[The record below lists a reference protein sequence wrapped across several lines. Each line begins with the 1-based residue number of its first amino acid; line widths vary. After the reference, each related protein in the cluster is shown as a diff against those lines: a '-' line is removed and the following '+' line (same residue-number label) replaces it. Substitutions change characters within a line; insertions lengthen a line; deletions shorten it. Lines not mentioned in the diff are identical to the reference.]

1 MPQVTTHAYI
11 INNRFNNN
19 PCDVPIVCGNYS
31 VLGYG
36 WFVRVSN
43 VFSNGCGGYFEIGT
57 EIPENYTVGHDPS
70 EFIKLLH
77 VQSGSTNIWVSQ
89 TVDELI
95 NLCKCT
101 PTNFTLIVDNG
112 DGTYTAIFPT
122 GSGLSNVTWGSGG
135 GSGFDGEVLISAD
148 LPDPTLHTDEIWFV
162 KTGVDA
168 GPYYSDGVTWFS
180 PLTNILLDINNLQ
193 TDVNIL
199 LANGFKITYYEIVSG
214 ASGTITP
221 PVGSTFNSDEFGNSG
236 NSILSKINVANKPTF
251 ESPQTAGGVVVTAN
265 LNTVT
270 GAWTASG
277 VYTDPQVALIYSIGV
292 PAQFLSNLNNFYIIE
307 TVEINN
313 PSALLKVDDTN
324 VGLTLTGNASVALLQ
339 PITIAV
345 NWIGTLADGRIASAA
360 TWNAKVSPSRN
371 INTTAPIVG
380 GGDLSAD
387 RTISTLMNTNKL
399 IGRGSLGAGVMEEIT
414 LGTNLSLAGNTL
426 NAANPAPALTNAH
439 IFVGNGSNVATDVA
453 MSGDTTIDNLGAVT
467 IGVNKVNYDKLDV
480 EGELAIIA
488 AFRFL
493 SRN

>member
-1 MPQVTTHAYI
+1 MPKVTTTAYI
-11 INNRFNNN
+11 INNRFSNN

-77 VQSGSTNIWVSQ
+77 IQSINTNIWVSE
-89 TVDELI
+89 TKEELI
-95 NLCKCT
+95 TLCKCT

-122 GSGLSNVTWGSGG
+122 GSGLPDVTWGSGG
-135 GSGFDGEVLISAD
+135 GSGFNGEVLTYGL
-148 LPDPTLHTDEIWFV
+148 LPDPTLHPDEIWFV
-162 KTGVDA
+162 KTGANA

-180 PLTNILLDINNLQ
+180 PITNILSDISTLQGETNLLLNN
-193 TDVNIL
+193 VY
-199 LANGFKITYYEIVSG
+199 KVTYYEIVSG

-221 PVGSTFNSDEFGNSG
+221 PVGATFNADEFGDSG
-236 NSILSKINVANKPTF
+236 NSVLSKINVANKPTF

-277 VYTDPQVALIYSIGV
+277 TYTDPFVALIYSINIS
-292 PAQFLSNLNNFYIIE
+292 AQDYSNLNNFYIIE
-307 TVEINN
+307 TVE
-313 PSALLKVDDTN
+313 
-324 VGLTLTGNASVALLQ
+324 
-339 PITIAV
+339 
-345 NWIGTLADGRIASAA
+345 NWNS
-360 TWNAKVSPSRN
+360 K
-371 INTTAPIVG
+371 
-380 GGDLSAD
+380 
-387 RTISTLMNTNKL
+387 
-399 IGRGSLGAGVMEEIT
+399 
-414 LGTNLSLAGNTL
+414 LGTG
-426 NAANPAPALTNAH
+426 LTNAH
-439 IFVGNGSNVATDVA
+439 IFVGNAANVATDVS